1 MSLYRIIL
9 LSLHSEI
16 EPKTQTC
23 VERCKAV
30 KNLIQGTNI
39 VIKI

>member
-30 KNLIQGTNI
+30 QTLFKGLTS
-39 VIKI
+39 